1 MLFVHVFAVNQKN
14 ILAKFPSMILLKALH
29 CASGS
34 SSNIDWMELGEQTIN
49 REFAPIRNVKTDAY
63 NIAFTF
69 KFDSLLFC
77 FFYMLLH
84 SNFDFLK
91 S

>member
-1 MLFVHVFAVNQKN
+1 
-14 ILAKFPSMILLKALH
+14 
-29 CASGS
+29 
-34 SSNIDWMELGEQTIN
+34 MELGEQTIN

-91 S
+91 SWQTQLGKMDAWDSVNKMLIYKVLIFFSFVILQSA